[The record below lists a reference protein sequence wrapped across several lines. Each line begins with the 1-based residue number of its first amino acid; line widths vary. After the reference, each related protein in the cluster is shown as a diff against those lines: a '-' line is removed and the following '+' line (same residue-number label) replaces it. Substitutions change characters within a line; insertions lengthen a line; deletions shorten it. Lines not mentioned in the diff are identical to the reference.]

1 MTRPT
6 RERFV
11 SATVG
16 AAGCLL
22 APAYSFAE
30 TAGDLRIPVALLV
43 ALLFGLVLGWVVGTM
58 LSQQEAELPTA
69 GHGDGE
75 GTEAGEGR
83 PLALR
88 LVVAAF
94 VLAVVGLLWVFDDR
108 GRALYVACAV
118 VMVAALV
125 PALRRLSDR
134 LGLEA

>member
-30 TAGDLRIPVALLV
+30 TAGHLRIPVALLV

-58 LSQQEAELPTA
+58 LSQQEAEVPTA
-69 GHGDGE
+69 GDGE
-75 GTEAGEGR
+75 GTEAGEGW

-108 GRALYVACAV
+108 GRASYVACAV
-118 VMVAALV
+118 VMVAALL